1 MAETNHHMDIDSDD
15 HTYTARPDKAKSVVV
30 ASNPAAAG
38 KAIPWVE
45 KYRPLSLD
53 DVAAHR
59 DIVDTSKTLSP
70 PFISLGFMIE
80 VFLYLPSFAAHRNIS
95 SEARYRV
102 TFITLF

>member
-1 MAETNHHMDIDSDD
+1 MAQTTHPMDIDD
-15 HTYTARPDKAKSVVV
+15 HTYTASPDKGKSVVF
-30 ASNPAAAG
+30 AGNPPAAG